1 MLTALS
7 AGVAWIL
14 VQAHVSSRKQD
25 CLQLGCL
32 WGGAVRQLWGLL
44 GAGPRKLHFCCA
56 HQLAVA
62 PRVTPGAPV
71 PRPQALPP
79 LGVLV

>member
-1 MLTALS
+1 MPSTLS

-32 WGGAVRQLWGLL
+32 WGPEALPLL
-44 GAGPRKLHFCCA
+44 RAGPA
-56 HQLAVA
+56 TEGLAEA
-62 PRVTPGAPV
+62 GGSHPPSPV
-71 PRPQALPP
+71 L
-79 LGVLV
+79 